1 MHSSSLRIVHIGTAD
16 NRGGAAR
23 AAFQLHEGLRR
34 LGHDSRML
42 VGQRFEQR
50 TEIERIGFPK
60 TLGGRILNRLILE
73 LETRTGLQYLIQPH
87 RRAFLSHRFL
97 VSTDIIHL
105 HNLHG
110 NFFPITIL
118 PRLSKIS
125 PMVWTL
131 HDTWSMT
138 GHCAYNYD
146 CDRWMIGCGK
156 CPILSE
162 HPKISVDTTAL
173 LWRVKDYL
181 YRRSNICVV
190 APSRWLTTMARTSPL
205 LGRFD
210 TQCIPYG
217 IDTQGFHPVDRAT
230 ARVRLGLP
238 VDALVTMIILL
249 PEDKRKGREYFIHA
263 LHKLKS
269 GLKPWL
275 LVVGSRGLL
284 NGIPQGIPVHEV
296 GYVET
301 TEVMNLCY
309 SAADVFVLPTLA
321 DNLPLSLLEALAAGT
336 PSVAFNTGGVS
347 DIVRHKDTGYLANY
361 KDSDDLAL
369 GIEMILTDDGLRA
382 AMRLRCREVAVA
394 EYSLDLQ
401 ARRFEDLYRKVI
413 QSSKKARQGI
423 VHPSNC

>member
-50 TEIERIGFPK
+50 TEIDRIGFPK
-60 TLGGRILNRLILE
+60 TLRGRILNRLILE

-87 RRAFLSHRFL
+87 RRAFLSHRFV

-118 PRLSKIS
+118 PRLSRIS

-162 HPKISVDTTAL
+162 HPKISVDTTAF
-173 LWRVKDYL
+173 LWRVKDCL

-210 TQCIPYG
+210 THCIPYG
-217 IDTQGFHPVDRAT
+217 IDTQGFHPVDRAV
-230 ARVRLGLP
+230 ARHRLGLP
-238 VDALVTMIILL
+238 ADGSVVMFIAL
-249 PEDKRKGREYFIHA
+249 PEDKRKGRDYLVQA
-263 LHKLKS
+263 LQKLKS
-269 GLKPWL
+269 EVKPSL
-275 LVVGSRGLL
+275 LVVGSQGLL
-284 NGIPQGIPVHEV
+284 RGIPERMRVHEV
-296 GYVET
+296 GYVDS
-301 TEVMNLCY
+301 TELMNLCY

-336 PSVAFNTGGVS
+336 PSVAFDVGGVP

-361 KDSDDLAL
+361 KDSDDLAR
-369 GIEMILTDDGLRA
+369 GIEMILTDHSLRA

-401 ARRFEDLYRKVI
+401 ARRFEDLYKNVI
-413 QSSKKARQGI
+413 RSSKETCQGI
-423 VHPSNC
+423 VHPSKC